1 MEKEVNQRKAGKR
14 MVIEILLLAV
24 IIVLTSAL
32 VEAREDIEEL
42 TERNEEI
49 VDTIKTH
56 GSIIFQLAGKDE
68 EIWNTNA

>member
-1 MEKEVNQRKAGKR
+1 
-14 MVIEILLLAV
+14 MVIKILLLAV

-49 VDTIKTH
+49 VDTIKIH

-68 EIWNTNA
+68 NIWNTNA